1 MKRKICVITGTR
13 AEFGLTR
20 WLMDEI
26 KKSSNLSLQLIVTGT
41 HLSPEYGHTVW
52 EIEKAGF
59 EIDLKLD
66 MLLSSNTAIGVTK
79 SIGMGTIGF
88 ADAFENLKP
97 DIVVVLGDR
106 FEIFS
111 AVTSAMISGI
121 PIAHIHGGEVSE
133 GAFDEAIRHSISK
146 MSHLHFVAAEDYR
159 KRVIQLGEQPD
170 RVFNVGGMGI
180 DALSNIKLLS
190 RTEIENDLGLSFG
203 AKSLLVTFHPI
214 TLDTVNSSK
223 LQMVELLNALKSFK
237 DITIIFTAPN
247 ADTGSNEL
255 LKLVQTFVNSNA
267 NSYLYTSLGQL
278 RYFSCMKQVN
288 GLVGNSSSGLL
299 EAPSFKIGTIN
310 IGDRQQGRLK
320 SKSVI
325 DTAPDTHSIISAIEN
340 LFSAKFQKGL
350 EFVENP
356 YGEPGA
362 SKMIKEKLESVSL
375 DKIRKKKFHDL

>member
-26 KKSSNLSLQLIVTGT
+26 KKSSDLSLQLIVTGT

-66 MLLSSNTAIGVTK
+66 MLMSSNTAIGVTK
-79 SIGMGTIGF
+79 SIGMGIIGF

-106 FEIFS
+106 YEIFS

-190 RTEIENDLGLSFG
+190 RTEI
-203 AKSLLVTFHPI
+203 
-214 TLDTVNSSK
+214 
-223 LQMVELLNALKSFK
+223 
-237 DITIIFTAPN
+237 
-247 ADTGSNEL
+247 
-255 LKLVQTFVNSNA
+255 
-267 NSYLYTSLGQL
+267 
-278 RYFSCMKQVN
+278 
-288 GLVGNSSSGLL
+288 
-299 EAPSFKIGTIN
+299 
-310 IGDRQQGRLK
+310 
-320 SKSVI
+320 
-325 DTAPDTHSIISAIEN
+325 
-340 LFSAKFQKGL
+340 
-350 EFVENP
+350 
-356 YGEPGA
+356 
-362 SKMIKEKLESVSL
+362 
-375 DKIRKKKFHDL
+375 

>member
-26 KKSSNLSLQLIVTGT
+26 KKSSDLSLQLIVTGT
-41 HLSPEYGHTVW
+41 HLSPEYGNTAW

-59 EIDLKLD
+59 KIDRKLD
-66 MLLSSNTAIGVTK
+66 MLMSSNTAIGITK
-79 SIGMGTIGF
+79 SIGMGIIGF

-97 DIVVVLGDR
+97 DIIVILGDR
-106 FEIFS
+106 YEIFS
-111 AVTSAMISGI
+111 AATSAMISGI

-146 MSHLHFVAAEDYR
+146 MSHLHFVAAEEYR
-159 KRVIQLGEQPD
+159 KRVSQLGEGPD
-170 RVFNVGGMGI
+170 TVFNVGGMGI
-180 DALSNIKLLS
+180 DALSHIKLLS
-190 RTEIENDLGLSFG
+190 RTEMENDLGLRFG
-203 AKSLLVTFHPI
+203 TKSLLVTFHPI

-223 LQMVELLNALKSFK
+223 LQMIELLNALKSFK
-237 DITIIFTAPN
+237 DTTIIFTAPN
-247 ADTGSNEL
+247 ADTGSSEL
-255 LKLVQTFVNSNA
+255 LKLVQTFVNSNE

-288 GLVGNSSSGLL
+288 ALVGNSSSGLL
-299 EAPSFKIGTIN
+299 EAPSFKIGTVN
-310 IGDRQQGRLK
+310 IGDRQHGRLK
-320 SKSVI
+320 AKSVI
-325 DTAPDTHSIISAIEN
+325 DTAPDTHSIISAIKYV
-340 LFSAKFQKGL
+340 FSEKFQKGL
-350 EFVENP
+350 NFVENP

-375 DKIRKKKFHDL
+375 DKILKKKFHDL

>member
-106 FEIFS
+106 YEIFS

>member
-26 KKSSNLSLQLIVTGT
+26 KKSSDLSLQLIVTGT
-41 HLSPEYGHTVW
+41 HLSPEYGNTAW

-59 EIDLKLD
+59 KIDRKLD
-66 MLLSSNTAIGVTK
+66 MLMSSNTAIGITK
-79 SIGMGTIGF
+79 SIGMGIIGF

-97 DIVVVLGDR
+97 DIIVILGDR
-106 FEIFS
+106 YEIFS
-111 AVTSAMISGI
+111 AATSAMISGI

-146 MSHLHFVAAEDYR
+146 MSHLHFVAAEEYR
-159 KRVIQLGEQPD
+159 KRVIQLGESPD
-170 RVFNVGGMGI
+170 TVFNVGGMGI
-180 DALSNIKLLS
+180 DALSHIKLLS
-190 RTEIENDLGLSFG
+190 RTEMENDLGLRFG
-203 AKSLLVTFHPI
+203 TKSLLVTFHPI

-223 LQMVELLNALKSFK
+223 LQMIELLNALKSFK
-237 DITIIFTAPN
+237 DTTIIFTAPN
-247 ADTGSNEL
+247 ADTGSSEL
-255 LKLVQTFVNSNA
+255 LKLVQTFVNSNE

-288 GLVGNSSSGLL
+288 ALVGNSSSGLL
-299 EAPSFKIGTIN
+299 EAPSFKIGTVN
-310 IGDRQQGRLK
+310 IGDRQHGRLK
-320 SKSVI
+320 AKSVI
-325 DTAPDTHSIISAIEN
+325 DTAPDTHSIISAIKYV
-340 LFSAKFQKGL
+340 FSEKFQKGL
-350 EFVENP
+350 NFVENP

-375 DKIRKKKFHDL
+375 DKILKKKFHDL